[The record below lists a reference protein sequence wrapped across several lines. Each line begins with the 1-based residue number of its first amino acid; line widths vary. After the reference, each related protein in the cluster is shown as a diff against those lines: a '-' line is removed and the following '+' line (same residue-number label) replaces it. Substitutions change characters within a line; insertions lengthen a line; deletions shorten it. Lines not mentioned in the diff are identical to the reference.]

1 MKILSRYV
9 LREFLIPLAY
19 CLIGFLMIYVL
30 FDLFGSFSR
39 MAAAKISF
47 GTAILYFC
55 GYLAPYFHY
64 IVPAA
69 LMLATLYTLWTF
81 CRHSELVAMRASGVS
96 FLAIV
101 FPLLLVATLLA
112 GGVAAV
118 NEVFVPSKATWA
130 ADMKTYQFD
139 ESQFAKEA
147 DIVFRNTKASRTW
160 QVGELLDKN
169 AEHLGR
175 VRVTLD
181 RPNGGTRLMNVTA
194 ERADYLDGEWW
205 FVNPK
210 VQHYN
215 ELGQE
220 TATPTPEL
228 DALSLRSFSDFR
240 ERPIDFLT
248 QNRPWKYNSV
258 RERLHYLRSHPE
270 LDDDRRRDYL
280 FDIWSQALS
289 PLACIV
295 ITLFAIPYG
304 IATGRQSVFRGVL
317 SALGM
322 YFAFYGTTIAAM
334 VLAKNGLCPVSLAAL
349 APYLIFFSLG
359 IRAFYKQR

>member
-9 LREFLIPLAY
+9 LREFLVPLAY
-19 CLIGFLMIYVL
+19 CLVGFLMIYVL

-47 GTAILYFC
+47 GTAVLYFC

-101 FPLLLVATLLA
+101 FPLLAVAFILA
-112 GGVAAV
+112 VGVAAV

-139 ESQFAKEA
+139 ESRFAQEA
-147 DIVFRNTKASRTW
+147 DVVFRNAKGSRTW
-160 QVGELLDKN
+160 QVQELLDKK
-169 AEHLGR
+169 AEHLKG
-175 VRVTLD
+175 VRVTVD
-181 RPNGGTRLMNVTA
+181 RPNGGTRLLNVAA

-205 FVNPK
+205 FSNPK
-210 VQHYN
+210 IQHYD
-215 ELGQE
+215 EIGQE

-228 DALSLRSFSDFR
+228 DALTMRNFPEFH
-240 ERPIDFLT
+240 ERPMDFLM
-248 QNRPWKYNSV
+248 QNRPWKFNSV
-258 RERLHYLRSHPE
+258 RERLRYLRSHPE
-270 LDDDRRRDYL
+270 LEKDRRRDYVY
-280 FDIWSQALS
+280 DVWAQALS
-289 PLACIV
+289 PLACLV

-322 YFAFYGTTIAAM
+322 YFGFYGLIILM
-334 VLAKNGLCPVSLAAL
+334 MILAKNGWFPVSLAAVL
-349 APYLIFFSLG
+349 PYVTFFGLG
-359 IRAFYKQR
+359 VRAFHRQR

>member
-47 GTAILYFC
+47 GTALLYFC

-139 ESQFAKEA
+139 ESRFEKEA
-147 DIVFRNTKASRTW
+147 DIVFRNAKASRTW
-160 QVGELLDKN
+160 QVNELLDAK
-169 AEHLGR
+169 AEHLR
-175 VRVTLD
+175 KVRVTVD
-181 RPNGGTRLMNVTA
+181 RPNGGTRLLNVVA
-194 ERADYLDGEWW
+194 DRADYLDGEWW
-205 FVNPK
+205 FTNPK
-210 VQHYN
+210 VQHYD
-215 ELGQE
+215 ELGSE
-220 TATPTPEL
+220 IATPTPEL
-228 DALSLRSFSDFR
+228 DALKLRNFPEFR
-240 ERPIDFLT
+240 ETPRDFLL

-280 FDIWSQALS
+280 FDIWAQALS

-322 YFAFYGTTIAAM
+322 YFAFYGTAVAAM

-349 APYLIFFSLG
+349 APYLIFFALG
-359 IRAFYKQR
+359 VRAFYKQR